1 MQKYLCYSL
10 DHHLSRSKSVFPLVR
25 KTEEWIQRQAASQF
39 WPSWGLRLDACC
51 SGPGLPVSVIPDSA
65 CGWDTATVQ
74 TNETWRNPHGVEDRR
89 PQLRNCQARSLK
101 FVVSEYP
108 SAYLMKSLPI
118 TLCVCERQRVAFFFF
133 FFKVWSKLEIG
144 DHPWDLGW

>member
-39 WPSWGLRLDACC
+39 WPSWDLRLDACC
-51 SGPGLPVSVIPDSA
+51 SGPGLPITVIPDSA

-74 TNETWRNPHGVEDRR
+74 TNATWRTLTELKTEDHSSETTKSHLLSLQYLSTL
-89 PQLRNCQARSLK
+89 QLILQSPSPSHC
-101 FVVSEYP
+101 VSIRDRGL
-108 SAYLMKSLPI
+108 A
-118 TLCVCERQRVAFFFF
+118 